1 MKLLVPEASLDHLF
15 GHARFGV
22 DGAARPEPRRQV
34 TTYFDTTDRAL
45 SRRDI
50 SLRVRRSG
58 ERLVQTLK
66 ADKKAGLIAD
76 RAEWEWAIEHDT
88 PDLLLLA
95 ATPVAAQLPVRPEL
109 APMVVTEIERSI
121 RLLTLDGDVVVEAAI
136 DIGVIIAGGKREP
149 VRELELELRSGDPA
163 ALYRLARELHAAVPM
178 TIESQS
184 KATRGYRLLTGE
196 PPAAR
201 KAEAIELAAGVTGAA
216 ALRRMLHAT
225 MGHLLANQPA
235 ALAGDAWG
243 VHQMRIAIRRLR
255 AALTLFQP
263 LLDPAA
269 VSRFQ
274 AELGRIGQRFGEAR
288 DWNVFS
294 LRTLPWMSRVDAQ
307 EGGAAG
313 ELLRQPA
320 MTRREAAHRG
330 FAQAVQAADFTGL
343 LLDLAAWAEQPDLLG
358 EAASRQPIEALC
370 PALLDRLANKVERL
384 GRNAAQ
390 GSDAQRHALRKAM
403 KKLCYGIDCLR
414 GVLSAEAVG
423 WYLLTCKR
431 LLRNLGDSNDT
442 VTAMHLAGHLE
453 ADSPPKHATA
463 SAAPSGMASDGAAS
477 SGLAAAIGLLARR
490 LQRRRAEALQEF
502 AKRWNAFQAAPR
514 IWAPGNWVPGS
525 WAPGSLASGS
535 WAPGGGRAIGT
546 GSLPAGGPPGPTA

>member
-1 MKLLVPEASLDHLF
+1 MLRCNNMTQALSNQPGREVELKLLVPEASLDHLL

-22 DGAARPEPRRQV
+22 DNAARPEPRRQV
-34 TTYFDTTDRAL
+34 TTYFDTPDRAL

-76 RAEWEWAIEHDT
+76 RAEWEWPIEHDT

-95 ATPVAAQLPVRPEL
+95 ATPIAAQLPVRPEL
-109 APMVVTEIERSI
+109 APMVVTEIERSV

-136 DIGVIIAGGKREP
+136 DIGVIIAGGRREP

-201 KAEAIELAAGVTGAA
+201 KAEAIGLAARVSGAA

-235 ALAGDAWG
+235 ALAGDARG
-243 VHQMRIAIRRLR
+243 VHQMRIAVRRLR
-255 AALTLFQP
+255 AALALFQP

-288 DWNVFS
+288 DWDVFS

-307 EGGAAG
+307 EGGVAA

-320 MTRREAAHRG
+320 HRG
-330 FAQAVQAADFTGL
+330 FVQAVQAADFTGL

-370 PALLDRLANKVERL
+370 PALLDRLAHKVECL
-384 GRNAAQ
+384 GRNAAH
-390 GSDAQRHALRKAM
+390 GSDAQRQALRKAM

-414 GVLSAEAVG
+414 GVLPAEAVG

-431 LLRNLGDSNDT
+431 LL
-442 VTAMHLAGHLE
+442 AHW
-453 ADSPPKHATA
+453 ATA
-463 SAAPSGMASDGAAS
+463 T
-477 SGLAAAIGLLARR
+477 IR
-490 LQRRRAEALQEF
+490 
-502 AKRWNAFQAAPR
+502 
-514 IWAPGNWVPGS
+514 
-525 WAPGSLASGS
+525 
-535 WAPGGGRAIGT
+535 
-546 GSLPAGGPPGPTA
+546 